1 MNKILTFSLCTFFA
15 CASAFAD
22 APTGAAVDPNADE
35 QKALDA
41 LKGKLE
47 GAIVWA
53 TSRANS
59 HHDIWIMNADGTN
72 ARALTKSDNVDWFPR
87 ISPDGSTVLFN
98 RSKGGWVPENDAN
111 YPEKWDLWMV
121 DISGENPRKVVDN
134 ATWGTWRPDGKSI
147 VFSRAGK
154 VFTMDLSSKK
164 ESLVLDGEKA
174 FNKSGVILQEPN
186 MSPDGKHIAITLR
199 GSMRET
205 GVWDLTKSQWTKSGD
220 GCQIDWNFDGSKL
233 YRVNPTGNGGTAA
246 PSEILWFSA
255 KNGKQVE
262 KVGFFGIPKNVKLM
276 DLPGRRSHEYFP
288 RLSPDGKWLVW
299 GATDK
304 GHDHDM
310 FDYELYLW
318 KIGEPVETATRI
330 TYHTGN
336 DRWPDIWLGK
346 LPVKEVPDAAGNPA
360 QSIPAGNVASVAG
373 TAELT
378 SAISKLTE
386 AVDALARV
394 QMDKNQAAEGADRY
408 AALTQA
414 APASAEMKDVNGDGI
429 KDVVVTV
436 NGTVYTFIQKKDGS
450 LQIESK

>member
-1 MNKILTFSLCTFFA
+1 MKMRKFA
-15 CASAFAD
+15 LAAVMSAFACSSVFAQQG
-22 APTGAAVDPNADE
+22 APKGAAVDPSADE

-41 LKGKLE
+41 LKGKVE
-47 GAIVWA
+47 GVIAWS

-59 HHDIWIMNADGTN
+59 QHDIWLMNADGTN
-72 ARALTKSDNVDWFPR
+72 AHALTNSGNVDWFPR
-87 ISPDGSTVLFN
+87 ISPDGSKVLFN

-111 YPEKWDLWMV
+111 YPEKWDLWTMDMDGANQV
-121 DISGENPRKVVDN
+121 KVVDN
-134 ATWGTWRPDGKSI
+134 ATWGTWRPDGKTI

-154 VFTMDLSSKK
+154 VFTKALDNNAETLI
-164 ESLVLDGEKA
+164 LDGEVA

-186 MSPDGKHIAITLR
+186 MSPDGKHLAMTLR

-205 GVWDLTKSQWTKSGD
+205 GVWNLEKGGWTKSGD

-255 KNGKQVE
+255 KDGKQVE

-288 RLSPDGKWLVW
+288 RISPDGQWLVW

-310 FDYELYLW
+310 FDYELYIW
-318 KIGEPVETATRI
+318 KIGEPVESAARI
-330 TYHTGN
+330 TYHSGN

-346 LPVKEVPDAAGNPA
+346 VPETAKPVA
-360 QSIPAGNVASVAG
+360 NVAEVKAQAAAAIAG
-373 TAELT
+373 GVSEAKMDELIK
-378 SAISKLTE
+378 SIDRLTE
-386 AVDALARV
+386 AVNALTRT
-394 QMDKNQAAEGADRY
+394 QMDKNMAAEGA
-408 AALTQA
+408 
-414 APASAEMKDVNGDGI
+414 EHMKSE
-429 KDVVVTV
+429 
-436 NGTVYTFIQKKDGS
+436 Q
-450 LQIESK
+450 

>member
-1 MNKILTFSLCTFFA
+1 MKVMKFVLPSLFA
-15 CASAFAD
+15 ATMAIAQQG
-22 APTGAAVDPNADE
+22 APMGAAVDPTADE

-41 LKGKLE
+41 LKGKVE
-47 GAIVWA
+47 GVIAWS

-59 HHDIWIMNADGTN
+59 HHDIWLMNADGTG
-72 ARALTKSDNVDWFPR
+72 AHALTASDNVDWFPR

-121 DISGENPRKVVDN
+121 DITGENPRKVVDN

-154 VFTMDLSSKK
+154 VFTLNLETKAENMI
-164 ESLVLDGEKA
+164 LDGEEV
-174 FNKSGVILQEPN
+174 FKSGVILQEPN
-186 MSPDGKHIAITLR
+186 MSPDGKHLAITLR

-205 GVWDLTKSQWTKSGD
+205 GVWNLEKGGWTKSGD

-255 KNGKQVE
+255 KDGKQVE
-262 KVGFFGIPKNVKLM
+262 KVGFFGIPKNVRLM

-288 RLSPDGKWLVW
+288 RISPDGKWLVW

-310 FDYELYLW
+310 FDYELFMW
-318 KIGEPVETATRI
+318 EIGKPVETVARI

-346 LPVKEVPDAAGNPA
+346 VPAKAAASADVKAQAAAAVSAANAAAGA
-360 QSIPAGNVASVAG
+360 AVVGGVSEAKMD
-373 TAELT
+373 ELIQ
-378 SAISKLTE
+378 AINNLTE
-386 AVDALARV
+386 AVKQLKV
-394 QMDKNQAAEGADRY
+394 
-408 AALTQA
+408 
-414 APASAEMKDVNGDGI
+414 KD
-429 KDVVVTV
+429 
-436 NGTVYTFIQKKDGS
+436 
-450 LQIESK
+450 

>member
-1 MNKILTFSLCTFFA
+1 MCHFFA
-15 CASAFAD
+15 VFGAEITRLRGMKNVMKFAIPALLAFSTVFAQQG
-22 APTGAAVDPNADE
+22 APTGAAVDPTADE
-35 QKALDA
+35 QKALSA

-72 ARALTKSDNVDWFPR
+72 ARALTQGDNVDWFPR

-121 DISGENPRKVVDN
+121 DISGENARKVVDN

-154 VFTMDLSSKK
+154 VFSMDLASKK
-164 ESLVLDGEKA
+164 ETLVLDGEKA

-186 MSPDGKHIAITLR
+186 MSPDGKHLAITLR

-205 GVWDLTKSQWTKSGD
+205 GVWDLSKNAWTKSGD

-255 KNGKQVE
+255 KDGKQIE

-304 GHDHDM
+304 GHDHDL
-310 FDYELYLW
+310 FDYELYIW
-318 KIGEPVETATRI
+318 KIGEPVESATRI

-346 LPVKEVPDAAGNPA
+346 VPVKESVSAKAVESVSKAAATAIASGVSDAKMD
-360 QSIPAGNVASVAG
+360 
-373 TAELT
+373 ELIQ
-378 SAISKLTE
+378 AIDRLTE
-386 AVDALARV
+386 AVKSLA
-394 QMDKNQAAEGADRY
+394 K
-408 AALTQA
+408 
-414 APASAEMKDVNGDGI
+414 
-429 KDVVVTV
+429 
-436 NGTVYTFIQKKDGS
+436 
-450 LQIESK
+450 

>member
-1 MNKILTFSLCTFFA
+1 MKMMKFARASLIAALACSSVFA
-15 CASAFAD
+15 QQG
-22 APTGAAVDPNADE
+22 APKGAAVDPSADE

-41 LKGKLE
+41 LKGKVE
-47 GAIVWA
+47 GVIAWS

-59 HHDIWIMNADGTN
+59 HHDIWLMNADGSN
-72 ARALTKSDNVDWFPR
+72 AHALTNSDNVDWFPR
-87 ISPDGSTVLFN
+87 ISPDGTKVLFN

-111 YPEKWDLWMV
+111 YPEKWELWTMDMDGSNQV
-121 DISGENPRKVVDN
+121 KVVDN
-134 ATWGTWRPDGKSI
+134 ATWGTWRPDGKTI

-154 VFTMDLSSKK
+154 VFTMDLSSKA
-164 ESLVLDGEKA
+164 EALVLDGEKA

-186 MSPDGKHIAITLR
+186 MSPDGKHLAITLR

-205 GVWDLTKSQWTKSGD
+205 GVWDLEKNSWTKSGD

-255 KNGKQVE
+255 KDGKQVE
-262 KVGFFGIPKNVKLM
+262 KVGFFGIPKNVRLM

-310 FDYELYLW
+310 FDYELYIW

-330 TYHTGN
+330 TYHSGN

-346 LPVKEVPDAAGNPA
+346 VPETAKPVA
-360 QSIPAGNVASVAG
+360 NVAEVKAQAAAALAG
-373 TAELT
+373 GVSEAKMDELIK
-378 SAISKLTE
+378 SINRLTE
-386 AVDALARV
+386 AVNALTRT
-394 QMDKNQAAEGADRY
+394 QMDKNMAAEGAERI
-408 AALTQA
+408 
-414 APASAEMKDVNGDGI
+414 PAGAVPAGAVETK
-429 KDVVVTV
+429 
-436 NGTVYTFIQKKDGS
+436 
-450 LQIESK
+450 

>member
-1 MNKILTFSLCTFFA
+1 MLSVLEVFMKMMKFARASLIAALACSSVFA
-15 CASAFAD
+15 QQG
-22 APTGAAVDPNADE
+22 APKGAAVDPSADE

-41 LKGKLE
+41 LKGKVE
-47 GAIVWA
+47 GVIAWS

-59 HHDIWIMNADGTN
+59 HHDIWLMNADGSN
-72 ARALTKSDNVDWFPR
+72 AHALTNSDNVDWFPR
-87 ISPDGSTVLFN
+87 ISPDGTKVLFN

-111 YPEKWDLWMV
+111 YPEKWELWTMDMDGSNQV
-121 DISGENPRKVVDN
+121 KVVDN
-134 ATWGTWRPDGKSI
+134 ATWGTWRPDGKTI

-154 VFTMDLSSKK
+154 VFTMDLSSKA
-164 ESLVLDGEKA
+164 ESLILDGEKA
-174 FNKSGVILQEPN
+174 FNKKDVILQEPN
-186 MSPDGKHIAITLR
+186 MSPDGKHLAITLR

-205 GVWDLTKSQWTKSGD
+205 GVWDLEKNSWTKSGD

-255 KNGKQVE
+255 KDGKQVE
-262 KVGFFGIPKNVKLM
+262 KVGFFGIPKNVRLM

-310 FDYELYLW
+310 FDYELYMW

-330 TYHTGN
+330 TYHSGN

-346 LPVKEVPDAAGNPA
+346 VPESAKPVA
-360 QSIPAGNVASVAG
+360 NVAEVKAQAAAAIAG
-373 TAELT
+373 GVSEAKMDELIK
-378 SAISKLTE
+378 AIDRLTD
-386 AVDALARV
+386 AVNALTRT
-394 QMDKNQAAEGADRY
+394 QMDKNMAAEGA
-408 AALTQA
+408 
-414 APASAEMKDVNGDGI
+414 EHMKSE
-429 KDVVVTV
+429 
-436 NGTVYTFIQKKDGS
+436 Q
-450 LQIESK
+450 

>member
-1 MNKILTFSLCTFFA
+1 MRLVTIFNVNLKNAKRDFEDFMKMMKFVLPSLLFA
-15 CASAFAD
+15 SMAIAQQG
-22 APTGAAVDPNADE
+22 APTGAAVDPTADE

-41 LKGKLE
+41 LKGKVE
-47 GAIVWA
+47 GVIAWS

-59 HHDIWIMNADGTN
+59 HHDIWLMNADGTG
-72 ARALTKSDNVDWFPR
+72 AHALTASDNVDWFPR
-87 ISPDGSTVLFN
+87 ISPDGSKVLFN

-111 YPEKWDLWMV
+111 YPEKWDLWMMNI
-121 DISGENPRKVVDN
+121 DGSSQEKVVGE

-154 VFTMDLSSKK
+154 VFTMDLASKT
-164 ESLVLDGEKA
+164 ETMILDGEVA

-186 MSPDGKHIAITLR
+186 MSPDGKHLAITLR

-205 GVWDLTKSQWTKSGD
+205 GVWNLEKGGWTKSGD

-255 KNGKQVE
+255 KDGKQVE
-262 KVGFFGIPKNVKLM
+262 KVGFFGIPKNVRLM

-288 RLSPDGKWLVW
+288 RISPDGKWLVW

-310 FDYELYLW
+310 FDYELYMW

-330 TYHTGN
+330 TYHSGN

-346 LPVKEVPDAAGNPA
+346 VPETAVPVAAVAEVKAQAAAAVVGGVSDAKMD
-360 QSIPAGNVASVAG
+360 
-373 TAELT
+373 ELIQ
-378 SAISKLTE
+378 AIDRLTE
-386 AVDALARV
+386 AVNRL
-394 QMDKNQAAEGADRY
+394 
-408 AALTQA
+408 
-414 APASAEMKDVNGDGI
+414 APASSAPAAEAK
-429 KDVVVTV
+429 
-436 NGTVYTFIQKKDGS
+436 
-450 LQIESK
+450 

>member
-1 MNKILTFSLCTFFA
+1 MNMKKFA
-15 CASAFAD
+15 LISAIGFLAVSAFAAQG
-22 APTGAAVDPNADE
+22 APVGASVDPTPEE

-53 TSRANS
+53 TSRVNS
-59 HHDIWIMNADGTN
+59 LHDIWIMNADGTN
-72 ARALTKSDNVDWFPR
+72 ARALTKSNNVDWFPR
-87 ISPDGSTVLFN
+87 IAPDGSKVLFN

-111 YPEKWDLWMV
+111 YPEKWDLWTV
-121 DISGENPRKVVDN
+121 DIDGSNETKLVEN

-154 VFTMDLSSKK
+154 VFTMDLASKK
-164 ESLVLDGEKA
+164 ETLVLDGEKA
-174 FNKSGVILQEPN
+174 FKKSGVILQEPN
-186 MSPDGKHIAITLR
+186 MSPDGKHLAITLR

-205 GVWDLTKSQWTKSGD
+205 GVWDLAKNVWTKSGD

-246 PSEILWFSA
+246 PSEILWFTA
-255 KNGKQVE
+255 KDGKQVE

-288 RLSPDGKWLVW
+288 RFSPDGKWLVW

-304 GHDHDM
+304 GHDHDL

-330 TYHTGN
+330 TYNSGN

-346 LPVKEVPDAAGNPA
+346 VPASAVSSSADAQTAA
-360 QSIPAGNVASVAG
+360 KAAAS
-373 TAELT
+373 TAANATAAAIASGVSEAKMDELIQ
-378 SAISKLTE
+378 AIDRLTE
-386 AVDALARV
+386 AVKALA
-394 QMDKNQAAEGADRY
+394 
-408 AALTQA
+408 
-414 APASAEMKDVNGDGI
+414 PAK
-429 KDVVVTV
+429 
-436 NGTVYTFIQKKDGS
+436 
-450 LQIESK
+450 

>member
-1 MNKILTFSLCTFFA
+1 MNKIVKICA
-15 CASAFAD
+15 CAAFAATSVFAQQG
-22 APTGAAVDPNADE
+22 APTGAAVDPTADE
-35 QKALDA
+35 QKALNA

-72 ARALTKSDNVDWFPR
+72 PRALTQGDNVDWFPR

-121 DISGENPRKVVDN
+121 DISGENARKVVDN

-154 VFTMDLSSKK
+154 VFTMDLASKAEK
-164 ESLVLDGEKA
+164 MILNGEAA
-174 FNKSGVILQEPN
+174 FKKSGVILQEPN
-186 MSPDGKHIAITLR
+186 MSPDGKHLAITLR

-205 GVWDLTKSQWTKSGD
+205 GVWDLSKNSWTKSGD

-255 KNGKQVE
+255 KDGKQIE

-310 FDYELYLW
+310 FDYELYIW

-336 DRWPDIWLGK
+336 DRWPDIWFGK
-346 LPVKEVPDAAGNPA
+346 VPVKETPKPAAEVAAAVANVPAA
-360 QSIPAGNVASVAG
+360 VAG
-373 TAELT
+373 GVSEAKMDELIQ
-378 SAISKLTE
+378 AIDRLTE
-386 AVDALARV
+386 AVKALNNE
-394 QMDKNQAAEGADRY
+394 KSS
-408 AALTQA
+408 
-414 APASAEMKDVNGDGI
+414 APAA
-429 KDVVVTV
+429 TAP
-436 NGTVYTFIQKKDGS
+436 
-450 LQIESK
+450 

>member
-1 MNKILTFSLCTFFA
+1 MNVKNLARVSAIVALA
-15 CASAFAD
+15 CSSVLAQQG
-22 APTGAAVDPNADE
+22 APKGAAVDPTADE

-47 GAIVWA
+47 GVIAWS

-59 HHDIWIMNADGTN
+59 HHDIWLMNADGTN
-72 ARALTKSDNVDWFPR
+72 PHALTNSDNVDWFPR
-87 ISPDGSTVLFN
+87 ISPDGSKVLFN

-111 YPEKWDLWMV
+111 YPEKWDLWTM
-121 DISGENPRKVVDN
+121 DIDGSNQTKVVEN
-134 ATWGTWRPDGKSI
+134 ATWGTWRPDGKTI

-154 VFTMDLSSKK
+154 VYTKVLDENANKK
-164 ESLVLDGEKA
+164 DNAEKMVLDGEA
-174 FNKSGVILQEPN
+174 VFKSGVILQEPN
-186 MSPDGKHIAITLR
+186 MSPDGKHLAMTLR

-205 GVWDLTKSQWTKSGD
+205 GVWDLEKGGWTKSGD

-255 KNGKQVE
+255 KDGKQVE
-262 KVGFFGIPKNVKLM
+262 KVGFFGIPKNVRLM

-288 RLSPDGKWLVW
+288 RISPDGKWLVW

-318 KIGEPVETATRI
+318 KIGEPVESATRI
-330 TYHTGN
+330 TYHSGN

-346 LPVKEVPDAAGNPA
+346 VPAVKGADVSTADV
-360 QSIPAGNVASVAG
+360 QKVA
-373 TAELT
+373 
-378 SAISKLTE
+378 
-386 AVDALARV
+386 
-394 QMDKNQAAEGADRY
+394 NQAA
-408 AALTQA
+408 
-414 APASAEMKDVNGDGI
+414 SAIAGGP
-429 KDVVVTV
+429 VTV
-436 NGTVYTFIQKKDGS
+436 ENMDKLIEAINRLTDAVNKLNEKK
-450 LQIESK
+450 E

>member
-1 MNKILTFSLCTFFA
+1 MKVKNLARVSAIVALA
-15 CASAFAD
+15 CSSVLAQQG
-22 APTGAAVDPNADE
+22 APKGAAVDPTADE

-47 GAIVWA
+47 GVIAWS

-59 HHDIWIMNADGTN
+59 HHDIWLMNADGTN
-72 ARALTKSDNVDWFPR
+72 PHALTNSDNVDWFPR
-87 ISPDGSTVLFN
+87 ISPDGSKVLFN

-111 YPEKWDLWMV
+111 YPEKWDLWTM
-121 DISGENPRKVVDN
+121 DIDGSNQTKVVEN
-134 ATWGTWRPDGKSI
+134 ATWGTWRPDGKTI

-154 VFTMDLSSKK
+154 VYTKVLDENANKK
-164 ESLVLDGEKA
+164 DNAEKMVLDGEA
-174 FNKSGVILQEPN
+174 VFKSGVILQEPN
-186 MSPDGKHIAITLR
+186 MSPDGKHLAMTLR

-205 GVWDLTKSQWTKSGD
+205 GVWDLEKGGWTKSGD

-255 KNGKQVE
+255 KDGKQVE
-262 KVGFFGIPKNVKLM
+262 KVGFFGIPKNVRLM

-288 RLSPDGKWLVW
+288 RISPDGKWLVW

-318 KIGEPVETATRI
+318 KIGEPVESATRI
-330 TYHTGN
+330 TYHSGN

-346 LPVKEVPDAAGNPA
+346 VPAVKGADVSTADV
-360 QSIPAGNVASVAG
+360 QKVA
-373 TAELT
+373 
-378 SAISKLTE
+378 
-386 AVDALARV
+386 
-394 QMDKNQAAEGADRY
+394 NQAA
-408 AALTQA
+408 
-414 APASAEMKDVNGDGI
+414 SAIAGGP
-429 KDVVVTV
+429 VTV
-436 NGTVYTFIQKKDGS
+436 ENMDKLIEAINRLTDAVNKLNEKK
-450 LQIESK
+450 E